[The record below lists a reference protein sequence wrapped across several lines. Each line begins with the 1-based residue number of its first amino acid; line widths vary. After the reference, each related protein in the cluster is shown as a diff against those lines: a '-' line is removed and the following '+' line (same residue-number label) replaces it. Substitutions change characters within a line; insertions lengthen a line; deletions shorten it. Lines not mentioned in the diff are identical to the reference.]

1 MNILTDLGLST
12 CDKISVV
19 KSAMSKTEPLCE
31 ERDCHRYQYQHLP
44 GARIPGGVTQT
55 ITSITSTTS
64 TTSVTSTCLVV
75 MLDRLQ
81 EGVQGTMRK
90 LCEGRKKCVALLVI
104 SQEENI
110 HQDPPAEE
118 LAAEQKFSL
127 QVAWLVVKILP
138 RGYMVRLACSGRS
151 KVWLEY
157 GENVA
162 GTNVTVTVVSC

>member
-1 MNILTDLGLST
+1 MSRLTVFATNTST
-12 CDKISVV
+12 CQ
-19 KSAMSKTEPLCE
+19 E
-31 ERDCHRYQYQHLP
+31 LP
-44 GARIPGGVTQT
+44 GYQVGWGKLIVL
-55 ITSITSTTS
+55 IVLTSTI
-64 TTSVTSTCLVV
+64 SVTSTCLVV